1 MNVGQFNNILSCD
14 CASWN
19 AHRLVNEYVKIA
31 WMVNDTVPFKNL
43 PWDNQVRILRVT
55 SVIRAYLGLE
65 SCMFEPFDII
75 GSVFLNS
82 ENKDV
87 LSHSEFSNA
96 DLTLLK
102 QKLCQTTEEKW
113 RMEHLLRHFQTDS
126 DREQLLTIL
135 LRYRIAIEDFENML
149 SVKLDKR
156 TGTYIGIN
164 VVQNLYHPV
173 INNCNNIMD
182 DMIVLLL
189 GNTFKRAFTER
200 ELIERFDYPIIT
212 DRDLFEWRIN
222 N

>member
-1 MNVGQFNNILSCD
+1 
-14 CASWN
+14 
-19 AHRLVNEYVKIA
+19 
-31 WMVNDTVPFKNL
+31 
-43 PWDNQVRILRVT
+43 
-55 SVIRAYLGLE
+55 
-65 SCMFEPFDII
+65 
-75 GSVFLNS
+75 
-82 ENKDV
+82 
-87 LSHSEFSNA
+87 
-96 DLTLLK
+96 
-102 QKLCQTTEEKW
+102 
-113 RMEHLLRHFQTDS
+113 MEHLLKHFQTDS

-189 GNTFKRAFTER
+189 GNTFKKTFTER

-212 DRDLFEWRIN
+212 DY
-222 N
+222 

>member
-1 MNVGQFNNILSCD
+1 MNVGQFNNILSCG

-113 RMEHLLRHFQTDS
+113 KMEHLLKHFQTD
-126 DREQLLTIL
+126 
-135 LRYRIAIEDFENML
+135 RYRIAIEDFENML

-164 VVQNLYHPV
+164 VVQNLYHPE

-212 DRDLFEWRIN
+212 DRELFEWRIN